1 MGEAVLKDI
10 ARKRGVPIVVDSC
23 GTAGYHVGEEPDE
36 RCVQVI
42 HICMKR
48 GGPCTI
54 LTSFGRRTIETC
66 KKVCCT
72 VAVESRHAIRL
83 MFF

>member
-36 RCVQVI
+36 RCVQVM
-42 HICMKR
+42 HETKS
-48 GGPCTI
+48 I
-54 LTSFGRRTIETC
+54 LTSFRRRTIETC
-66 KKVCCT
+66 KRVCIA
-72 VAVESRHAIRL
+72 VAVAIRL